1 MKNLYLCFTILT
13 CSLFTLN
20 AQANYS
26 GNGNTGFGGPVG
38 PATMTISD
46 DGTTITVSFT
56 KGGGDFNDTM
66 VMYISNGNSGRSTID
81 GNVNDTADSNRRAIS
96 NTGSGDISFPTGFE
110 ATHGIAINTVFGGLW
125 EIPSSGSIGDN
136 GLNYIDAVGGPALS
150 TDASFSFTFDWT
162 EIGLTNLDG
171 FEFVITYGN
180 PNDNGSNMFSSD
192 EAFGDG
198 VGSGNPGTAAFS
210 FSGSRNYE
218 NILSTSENTLDN
230 MTIFINQSSRELII
244 SGQLEKGTVAR
255 VYDIQGRLVYN
266 TILNSSLNTKTISLK
281 TVSSGIYIVKLSHN
295 KNYKTEKVILN

>member
-1 MKNLYLCFTILT
+1 MKKLYLCFTILICT
-13 CSLFTLN
+13 IFTLN

-81 GNVNDTADSNRRAIS
+81 GNVNDTYDSNRRAIS
-96 NTGSGDISFPTGFE
+96 NSGSGDISFPTGFE

-125 EIPSSGSIGDN
+125 EIPSSGSIGDD
-136 GLNYIDAVGGPALS
+136 GLNYLDAVGGPTLS
-150 TDASFSFTFDWT
+150 TDASFSFAFDWT

-171 FEFVITYGN
+171 FDFVITYGN

-198 VGSGNPGTAAFS
+198 IGSGNPGTAAFS
-210 FSGSRNYE
+210 FSESKNYPNPALSIPE
-218 NILSTSENTLDN
+218 NNLATLSIFTNTEKQIVFSGALDSPSTAN
-230 MTIFINQSSRELII
+230 IFD
-244 SGQLEKGTVAR
+244 V
-255 VYDIQGRLVYN
+255 QGRLVISQN
-266 TILNSSLNTKTISLK
+266 LKPNLTSQTIEAKLL
-281 TVSSGIYIVKLSHN
+281 SSGIYIVEVTQITSR
-295 KNYKTEKVILN
+295 KTQKIIIK

>member
-13 CSLFTLN
+13 CSLFALN
-20 AQANYS
+20 AQTNYS

-136 GLNYIDAVGGPALS
+136 GLNYIDAVGSPALS
-150 TDASFSFTFDWT
+150 TDASFSFAFDWT
-162 EIGLTNLDG
+162 EIGLTNSDG
-171 FEFVITYGN
+171 FEFVISYGN

-198 VGSGNPGTAAFS
+198 ISSGNPGTGAFS
-210 FSGSRNYE
+210 FSGSRNYA
-218 NILSTSENTLDN
+218 NTLATPENTFDN
-230 MTIFINQSSRELII
+230 ITIYAKQSSRELII

-255 VYDIQGRLVYN
+255 VYDIQGRLVHTTVLPVDTSLH
-266 TILNSSLNTKTISLK
+266 TIDASSLHT
-281 TVSSGIYIVKLSHN
+281 GIYIVNLVS
-295 KNYKTEKVILN
+295 KNYTKTKKIILR